1 MGPGVE
7 IGCYFDNE
15 IPVES
20 NALTHR
26 CTQTHV
32 TRNYLRWAQQN
43 LARTGSYTLTLLYRL
58 SQKK

>member
-26 CTQTHV
+26 CTQNHV
-32 TRNYLRWAQQN
+32 TRDYLR
-43 LARTGSYTLTLLYRL
+43 LA
-58 SQKK
+58 